1 MTTKRDYY
9 EVLGVSRTATL
20 DEIKKAFRRRA
31 RETHPDVSAD
41 ANAEQA
47 FKEINEAYEVLSDSQ
62 KRAAYDRFGHA
73 GVSGNGYTGDPF
85 GGFGGFGD
93 VADIFDEFFGGAF
106 RASRPHQSTPRRG
119 QDLQYRLTVEFEEAI
134 FGAEK
139 EIEFERTE
147 VCPTCRGSRAE
158 PGTTAVRCGMCGG
171 SGEVRN
177 VRQTFLGQMVNIT
190 PCPQCEGRGE
200 VVTTP
205 CKECRGQ
212 GQVRRSRRLT
222 VSVPA
227 GVDQGTQ
234 IRISGEGEP
243 GQRGGPPGNLFIVI
257 SVRPHAYFRRR
268 GDDLLI
274 KLRINVAQAA
284 LGHTLT
290 VPVLTAQGEAEEE
303 LQIPPGTQS
312 GEVFILK
319 KKGVPRLRRDGTHT
333 GFGDMQVMVE
343 VAVPTRLS
351 QEQRALFQQLSSTL
365 GEAVIP
371 PAQEKGFF
379 ERVLDWL
386 GGE

>member
-1 MTTKRDYY
+1 MPTKRDYY
-9 EVLGVSRTATL
+9 EILGISRSASQ
-20 DEIKKAFRRRA
+20 DDIKKAYRRRA
-31 RETHPDVSAD
+31 RETHPDVNPD
-41 ANAEQA
+41 PNAEQSI
-47 FKEINEAYEVLSDSQ
+47 KEVNEAYEVLSDPR

-73 GVSGNGYTGDPF
+73 GVSGNGYPGDPF
-85 GGFGGFGD
+85 SGFGD

-106 RASRPHQSTPRRG
+106 RASRARQAMPRRG
-119 QDLQYRLTVEFEEAI
+119 QDLQYRLAVEFEEAI
-134 FGAEK
+134 FGTEK

-147 VCPTCRGSRAE
+147 VCPSCRGSRAE
-158 PGTTAVRCGMCGG
+158 PGTTPVRCGMCGG
-171 SGEVRN
+171 TGEVRN

-205 CKECRGQ
+205 CRECRGQ
-212 GQVRRSRRLT
+212 GTVRRARRLT
-222 VSVPA
+222 VSIPA

-234 IRISGEGEP
+234 IRITGEGEP

-290 VPVLTAQGEAEEE
+290 VPVLTPNGEVEEE

-312 GEVFILK
+312 GEVFVLK
-319 KKGVPRLRRDGTHT
+319 KKGVPKLRRDGSHT
-333 GFGDMQVMVE
+333 GYGDMHVMVE
-343 VAVPTRLS
+343 VAIPTRIT
-351 QEQRALFQQLSSTL
+351 QQQRALFQQLAATL